1 MLSFQVRNSRN
12 PQSHDW
18 PILEPQS
25 WPYERDS
32 RRSIT
37 PPREAERVNSEET

>member
-1 MLSFQVRNSRN
+1 MLNSQVGNSRN
-12 PQSHDW
+12 PKSHDW
-18 PILEPQS
+18 PILEPHP

-37 PPREAERVNSEET
+37 PPREADRVN